1 VSGAGEKHPVFTDT
15 RHPAPGTRS
24 SPSFGGGR
32 VAWAVCYIRRPEITA
47 AGRRPEIYTR
57 NFPSKMPFSLSVII
71 PAYDEA
77 ARIGRSLEK
86 VFDYLEGQRGRSELI
101 VVDDGS
107 RDRTARVSEEIF
119 AARASE
125 KVEAQV
131 IRVSPNRG
139 KGHAVRAGLL
149 AARAPVA
156 LFSDADLSSPIT
168 EAPKL
173 VEPIRAGQYD
183 VAFGSRA
190 LDRKLIGVH
199 QPWTREQSGRAFNLM
214 VRLLTRM
221 PFADTQCG
229 FKAFR
234 MDVCR
239 PVVAAALIDRFGF
252 DVELLYVAHRA
263 GLRMLERPVRW
274 DDVEGSK
281 VGFRTG
287 LDGFRE
293 LRQIRRNA
301 RQGLYDEAV
310 ARAREVAARVKDTRP
325 VTPDDVEL
333 QSDVSPELAGQRM

>member
-1 VSGAGEKHPVFTDT
+1 MS
-15 RHPAPGTRS
+15 
-24 SPSFGGGR
+24 
-32 VAWAVCYIRRPEITA
+32 
-47 AGRRPEIYTR
+47 
-57 NFPSKMPFSLSVII
+57 FSLSVII

-86 VFDYLEGQRGRSELI
+86 VLDYLEAQRGRSELI

-107 RDRTARVSEEIF
+107 RDETARVSEDIF
-119 AARASE
+119 AARRSE
-125 KVEAQV
+125 RVEPSV
-131 IRVSPNRG
+131 IRVRPNRG

-168 EAPKL
+168 EAPKI

-190 LDRKLIGVH
+190 LDRKLIGVR
-199 QPWTREQSGRAFNLM
+199 QPWMREQSGRAFNLM
-214 VRLLTRM
+214 VRLLTGL
-221 PFADTQCG
+221 PFWDTQCG

-239 PVVAAALIDRFGF
+239 PVVEGALIDRFGF

-281 VGFRTG
+281 VSFKTG

-293 LRQIRRNA
+293 LRQIRRHA

-310 ARAREVAARVKDTRP
+310 SRARDTSARVRDRRP
-325 VTPDDVEL
+325 VPPDEAEL
-333 QSDVSPELAGQRM
+333 ESDVSPELAGQRM